1 MLEQFKDYLLLNG
14 NAWLTATNYISR
26 ITQVLA
32 VIKEENFSEATLAEF
47 LRGLQK
53 ENSVSTVNGYLYALT
68 AYLRFLKRDIKL
80 PKVLKP
86 TKTLPES
93 IDEIQLDKFID
104 TLSQVLS
111 RDFIK
116 FKALILFLFYS
127 GIRIG
132 EIDTLKR
139 NHFDFTTKT
148 VKILVSKT
156 REERIVVYTE
166 RTKNALQDYFDSEE
180 EGDNAFNINSN
191 AVQQRFKDF
200 KKYFPDINLHA
211 HTLRHSF
218 AVNCLRKGV
227 DTLTVSKLMG
237 HKNLLTTER
246 YLGLTTTQFQEI
258 YRNKIDNME
267 KKNDK

>member
-14 NAWLTATNYISR
+14 NARLTATNYISR
-26 ITQVLA
+26 ITNILSV
-32 VIKEENFSEATLAEF
+32 VKEEDFSEETLANF
-47 LRGLQK
+47 LRELQK
-53 ENSVSTVNGYLYALT
+53 ENSVSAFNGYLFALK
-68 AYLRFLKRDIKL
+68 AYLRFLKKDIQL

-86 TKTLPES
+86 TKKLPES
-93 IDEIQLDKFID
+93 IDENQLDKFINI
-104 TLSQVLS
+104 LSQVLH

-116 FKALILFLFYS
+116 FKALLLFLFYS

-139 NHFDFTTKT
+139 SHFDFVTKT

-156 REERIVVYTE
+156 KEERIVVYTE
-166 RTKNALQDYFDSEE
+166 RTKDALKDYFDSEE
-180 EGDNAFNINSN
+180 EGENAFNINSN

-211 HTLRHSF
+211 HTFRHSF

-246 YLGLTTTQFQEI
+246 YLRLTNTQFQEI

-267 KKNDK
+267 KKA

>member
-1 MLEQFKDYLLLNG
+1 MLEKFKDYLLING

-26 ITQVLA
+26 ITKVLS
-32 VIKEENFSEATLAEF
+32 VIKEEEFSEETLAGF
-47 LRGLQK
+47 LRELQK
-53 ENSVSTVNGYLYALT
+53 DNSVSTVNGYLYALT
-68 AYLRFLKRDIKL
+68 AYLRFLKKDIKL
-80 PKVLKP
+80 PKVLKG

-93 IDEIQLDKFID
+93 IDEIQLDKFLD
-104 TLSQVLS
+104 TLSQVLH

-116 FKALILFLFYS
+116 FKALLLFLFYS

-139 NHFDFTTKT
+139 NHFDMEKKT

-156 REERIVVYTE
+156 KEERIVIYTE
-166 RTKNALQDYFDSEE
+166 RTKDALKDYFDSEE
-180 EGDNAFNINSN
+180 EGENAFNINSN

-211 HTLRHSF
+211 HTFRHSF
-218 AVNCLRKGV
+218 AVNCLRKEV
-227 DTLTVSKLMG
+227 DLLTVSRLLG
-237 HKNLLTTER
+237 HRDTKTTER

-258 YRNKIDNME
+258 YRNKVDNVKE
-267 KKNDK
+267 K